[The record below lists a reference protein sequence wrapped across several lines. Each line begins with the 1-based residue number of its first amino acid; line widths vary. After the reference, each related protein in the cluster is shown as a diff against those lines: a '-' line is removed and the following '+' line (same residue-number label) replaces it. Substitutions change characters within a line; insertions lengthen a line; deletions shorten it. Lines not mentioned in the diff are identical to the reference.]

1 MNIIIID
8 TETTDLNKC
17 FCYNIGYVIANTENN
32 FILEKKNFVVEQIWH
47 NLPLF
52 TTAYYANKR
61 ENYIKEMKCRK
72 TKMLK
77 FGYICQEIL
86 RDIKK
91 YNIVCGYAY
100 NSSFDEKVFTF
111 NCDWFKCVNP
121 LENIPVY
128 DIRGL
133 VHNFL
138 INNDFIKF
146 CEKNKKFTDSG
157 NYSTTA
163 ETIYQY
169 IKNDVDFIEDHTAL
183 SDSLIEYE
191 ILKECIKNGGQ
202 YDKKYLAK
210 KTIERKQE
218 KILIIKT
225 NSEEFKFKCYKY
237 KVYKNKNLIKID

>member
-61 ENYIKEMKCRK
+61 EIYIKEMKCRK

-91 YNIVCGYAY
+91 YNIVCGYA
-100 NSSFDEKVFTF
+100 
-111 NCDWFKCVNP
+111 
-121 LENIPVY
+121 Y

-218 KILIIKT
+218 KTLVIKT

-237 KVYKNKNLIKID
+237 KVYKSKNLIKID